1 GGEKQG
7 LLGPF
12 GPACAGIFPFGKPS
26 LVKPRKANFPYG
38 SLRRLIPYGG
48 LRGYLSLREAFNGKA
63 IEGKFSLREPR
74 NPLLSWVWQDK
85 INLGRCKMK
94 KRVVIEVE
102 EEEYLKLSA
111 LKRLL
116 NIEWKDLLIGGAI
129 LYYRE
134 LNLEEELRKIKSLL
148 VDKINNTEEV

>member
-1 GGEKQG
+1 
-7 LLGPF
+7 
-12 GPACAGIFPFGKPS
+12 
-26 LVKPRKANFPYG
+26 
-38 SLRRLIPYGG
+38 
-48 LRGYLSLREAFNGKA
+48 
-63 IEGKFSLREPR
+63 
-74 NPLLSWVWQDK
+74 
-85 INLGRCKMK
+85 MK